1 MLVDVPPAGPLW
13 MHEVKHDGYR
23 IIAFK
28 SGRNVRLWSRNAR
41 DWSTHFT
48 SITAAIRAL
57 PLHTLTID
65 GEVIAHD
72 ERGLPNFHAL
82 KSQER
87 AEQAILYGFDLLV
100 RAGEDIRAWRC
111 DDRREALLEV
121 LGKADTSALRF
132 SHDIEGEGATVFRH
146 ACRLGLEG
154 IISKLKSAP
163 YRSGRDPN
171 WHKVK
176 CSGYER

>member
-1 MLVDVPPAGPLW
+1 
-13 MHEVKHDGYR
+13 MHEVKQDGYR

-48 SITAAIRAL
+48 GITAAIRAL
-57 PLHTLTID
+57 PVHTLTID
-65 GEVIAHD
+65 GEAVAHD
-72 ERGLPNFHAL
+72 EQGLPNFHAL

-87 AEQAILYGFDLLV
+87 AERATLFGFDLLV

-111 DDRREALLEV
+111 DERREALLKV
-121 LGKADTSALRF
+121 LGRSGAGALRF

-146 ACRLGLEG
+146 ACRLGMEG
-154 IISKLKSAP
+154 IISKLKAAP
-163 YRSGRDPN
+163 YRSGPDRS
-171 WHKVK
+171 WRKVK
-176 CSGYER
+176 CAGYER